1 LKGCWVGA
9 HFELVVLVDERL
21 HLQARRYCRLHGRCA
36 GLRAPFRRR
45 RLLTLPRCVLPQ
57 VCVNPTQVC
66 VNPTLGCVLTFC
78 TSGDTSCSAPTPP
91 RVRST
96 SRRGGLHAAEGAGE
110 GGGAPAVS
118 CMRPRGQARE
128 GVLQPSAA
136 CGRGGGRGRGCSSR
150 QRPAQPAQPTGSSR
164 REERESRG
172 SIGLV
177 ARASAALRR
186 TVYILSPLRVWSG
199 RQLGKSRGGGAEA
212 ILSGTCRVV
221 GLARSNFE
229 VSGPPHQMLQQ
240 MDRVCAGPSA
250 LSAFT
255 DSGLCGHTAHPS

>member
-1 LKGCWVGA
+1 MDSSSGPLEWSPVRSSRVWSGDGAGRSRAALFCGREWHPVPRCSRRSLTSLPPPSATSSLYYSTALGSRPWRLGLRLKGCWVGA

-118 CMRPRGQARE
+118 VRLSQLSPRVAPAAR
-128 GVLQPSAA
+128 
-136 CGRGGGRGRGCSSR
+136 
-150 QRPAQPAQPTGSSR
+150 
-164 REERESRG
+164 RG
-172 SIGLV
+172 S
-177 ARASAALRR
+177 
-186 TVYILSPLRVWSG
+186 RVG
-199 RQLGKSRGGGAEA
+199 R
-212 ILSGTCRVV
+212 
-221 GLARSNFE
+221 
-229 VSGPPHQMLQQ
+229 
-240 MDRVCAGPSA
+240 
-250 LSAFT
+250 
-255 DSGLCGHTAHPS
+255 